1 MRIVPTKKRAEAKQ
15 EDGGSA
21 SERIDK
27 RIAELDDWRGETLG
41 KIRALIE
48 QADPDAR

>member
-15 EDGGSA
+15 EHGGSA
-21 SERIDK
+21 SQRIDK

-41 KIRALIE
+41 KIRALLE
-48 QADPDAR
+48 LADPDVR